1 MAAFKNKANGTWYVQ
16 FRYTDWKGERQQKLK
31 RGFATKKEAQ
41 AWEREFLMQK
51 QADVNMTF
59 ESFAQLYEKDMKPK
73 LKLNTWLTKESII
86 QKKILPYFGKRKLSE
101 ITAKDVMD
109 WQNAIRGLTDTKGK
123 PYSPTYLKT
132 VHNQLSALFNHAVRY
147 YGLQVNPA
155 AKAGNMGVEER
166 REMLFWTK
174 DEYLKFADAMMD
186 KPLSYYAFEML
197 YWCGIREGELL
208 ALTPSDFDFE
218 AGTVSINKSYQRLK
232 GKDVITTPK
241 TKKSNRVI
249 KMPKFLCGEMEDYL
263 KMFYS
268 AGADERIFP
277 VSKHYLHHEMDR
289 GAKAAGVKRIRI
301 HDLRHP
307 YVKHTTK
314 IFSLRLK
321 FFQVQPVP
329 DALRK
334 TRGAFPRL
342 REEGNHNPF
351 LRSCNKKLS
360 SWSIPQLKISL
371 ILYAIS
377 MRLSG
382 YTSTLSMRRSVS
394 SAVSPSELKTALAAS
409 CRLSCRVCSSCFCF
423 ACANTTA

>member
-1 MAAFKNKANGTWYVQ
+1 MAAFKNKTNGTWYVQ

-59 ESFAQLYEKDMKPK
+59 ESFAQLYEKDMKLK

-109 WQNAIRGLTDTKGK
+109 WQNAIRGLTDAKGK

-174 DEYLKFADAMMD
+174 EEYLKFADAMMD

-208 ALTPSDFDFE
+208 ALTPTDFDFE
-218 AGTVSINKSYQRLK
+218 AGTVSISKSYQRLK

-268 AGADERIFP
+268 TGANERIFP

-301 HDLRHP
+301 HDLRHS
-307 YVKHTTK
+307 H
-314 IFSLRLK
+314 
-321 FFQVQPVP
+321 
-329 DALRK
+329 
-334 TRGAFPRL
+334 
-342 REEGNHNPF
+342 
-351 LRSCNKKLS
+351 
-360 SWSIPQLKISL
+360 ISL
-371 ILYAIS
+371 LID
-377 MRLSG
+377 MG
-382 YTSTLSMRRSVS
+382 F
-394 SAVSPSELKTALAAS
+394 TALAIAD
-409 CRLSCRVCSSCFCF
+409 RVGHESIDITYRYAHLFPTRQTEMADKLDF
-423 ACANTTA
+423 ERMGT

>member
-1 MAAFKNKANGTWYVQ
+1 MSVTKDGDTGRWMSQIRV
-16 FRYTDWKGERQQKLK
+16 TDWTGKTIHKKK

-109 WQNAIRGLTDTKGK
+109 WQNAIRGLTDAKGK

-174 DEYLKFADAMMD
+174 EEYLKFADAMMD

-208 ALTPSDFDFE
+208 ALTPTDFDFE
-218 AGTVSINKSYQRLK
+218 AGTVSISKSYQRLK

-268 AGADERIFP
+268 TGANERIFP

-301 HDLRHP
+301 HDLRHS
-307 YVKHTTK
+307 H
-314 IFSLRLK
+314 
-321 FFQVQPVP
+321 
-329 DALRK
+329 
-334 TRGAFPRL
+334 
-342 REEGNHNPF
+342 
-351 LRSCNKKLS
+351 
-360 SWSIPQLKISL
+360 ISL
-371 ILYAIS
+371 LID
-377 MRLSG
+377 MG
-382 YTSTLSMRRSVS
+382 F
-394 SAVSPSELKTALAAS
+394 TALAIAD
-409 CRLSCRVCSSCFCF
+409 RVGHESIDITYRYAHLFPTRQTEMADKLDF
-423 ACANTTA
+423 ERMGT

>member
-109 WQNAIRGLTDTKGK
+109 WQNAIRGLTDAKGK

-208 ALTPSDFDFE
+208 ALTPTDFDFE

-268 AGADERIFP
+268 TGANERIFP

-289 GAKAAGVKRIRI
+289 GAKAAGVKRIII
-301 HDLRHP
+301 HDLRHS
-307 YVKHTTK
+307 H
-314 IFSLRLK
+314 
-321 FFQVQPVP
+321 
-329 DALRK
+329 
-334 TRGAFPRL
+334 
-342 REEGNHNPF
+342 
-351 LRSCNKKLS
+351 
-360 SWSIPQLKISL
+360 ISL
-371 ILYAIS
+371 LID
-377 MRLSG
+377 MG
-382 YTSTLSMRRSVS
+382 F
-394 SAVSPSELKTALAAS
+394 TALAIAD
-409 CRLSCRVCSSCFCF
+409 RVGHESIDITYRYAHLFPTRQTEMADKLDF
-423 ACANTTA
+423 ERMGT